1 MHMAVRI
8 DIALAERGLCQSR
21 SRAKL
26 LLKNGKVLLNGKVCT
41 KPSILVEDVDKIIL
55 EDLKFVGRGGLKL
68 AHALQVFAVN
78 PRNKICMDVG
88 ASTGG
93 FTDCM
98 LQNHAKLVYA
108 IDVGHD
114 QLAEKLKNN
123 KQVINLENT
132 DIRNLN
138 KSSFLELPEFCSID
152 VSFISL
158 IYILPS
164 VYDLLADNADC
175 IALVKP
181 QFEAG
186 RKFLNKQ
193 GVVKSEKI
201 RQQVLQNILDFA
213 KQTGFIIKN
222 SCESPIQGGSGNIE
236 YLVWLKK

>member
-1 MHMAVRI
+1 MHMAIRI
-8 DIALAERGLCQSR
+8 DVALTERGLCQSR

-26 LLKNGKVLLNGKVCT
+26 LLKNGKVLVNHKICT
-41 KPSILVEDVDKIIL
+41 KPSMLVTEQDEIIL
-55 EDLKFVGRGGLKL
+55 EDLIYVGRGGLKL
-68 AHALQVFAVN
+68 EHALQVFGIN
-78 PRNKICMDVG
+78 LEQKICIDVG

-108 IDVGHD
+108 IDVGHN
-114 QLAEKLKNN
+114 QLAEKLKNH

-138 KSSFLELPEFCSID
+138 KSNFAELPEFCSID

-158 IYILPS
+158 KYILPS
-164 VYDLLADNADC
+164 VYKLLADKADC

-186 RKFLNKQ
+186 KKNLNKQ
-193 GVVKSEKI
+193 GIVKSEKV
-201 RQQVLQNILDFA
+201 RQQVLHEILDFA

-222 SCESPIQGGSGNIE
+222 SCQSPIQGGSGNIE
-236 YLVWLKK
+236 YLLWLKK

>member
-1 MHMAVRI
+1 MAVRI

-41 KPSILVEDVDKIIL
+41 KPSVLVENTDKIIL

-68 AHALQVFAVN
+68 EHALQVFFIS
-78 PRNKICMDVG
+78 PENKICIDVG

-114 QLAEKLKNN
+114 QLAEKLKNHP
-123 KQVINLENT
+123 QVINLENT

-138 KSSFLELPEFCSID
+138 QSNFLELPEFCSID

-158 IYILPS
+158 KYILPS
-164 VYDLLADNADC
+164 VYNLLANNSNC
-175 IALVKP
+175 VALVKP

-186 RKFLNKQ
+186 KKFLNKQ
-193 GVVKSEKI
+193 GVVKSETI
-201 RQQVLQNILDFA
+201 RLQVLQEILDFA
-213 KQTGFIIKN
+213 KQTGFVIKN
-222 SCESPIQGGSGNIE
+222 SCQSPIQGGSGNIE

>member
-1 MHMAVRI
+1 MAVRI

-213 KQTGFIIKN
+213 
-222 SCESPIQGGSGNIE
+222 
-236 YLVWLKK
+236 

>member
-1 MHMAVRI
+1 MAVRI

-68 AHALQVFAVN
+68 AHALQVFSVN

-222 SCESPIQGGSGNIE
+222 SCESPIQGGSG
-236 YLVWLKK
+236 